1 MSSATGLARL
11 RRNVGTA
18 RVSVR
23 KRWAPVAAEAEEV
36 SEAVAVAAPAHAAAA
51 APAHAPPEIAP
62 ELRTAVDALGAK
74 PGEVVADALRLFL
87 TRYAAAEKLPLGRVL
102 YCFVLRLVMQLD
114 EWRAEAE
121 QIALTGRRTDPAVTA
136 DLTHPSLGVLAAE
149 LGAYPILA
157 HHLMEGSPDAEPD
170 GRPDAERVA
179 ALGKWLDQA
188 MPSPGSP
195 ISREFGCSTYAA
207 RCALPFALGYR
218 NVLQENQL
226 RSVSRLLVA
235 GDVKQVGYALN
246 FLKGGAGRGRGMKA
260 RRGEAE
266 GGMKGLRS
274 ASPAS
279 RSSSY
284 SSSSSDS
291 EPEDDDPSEDSDVEG
306 GTGTEPARP
315 PPPFRSLLKAHRPS
329 LPSTMQPSLTAA
341 EFHTI
346 LRWLGEE
353 TDSLSVMQLLG
364 YELPP
369 YAKRRSKSGAE
380 MIEAGKPYLPR
391 ATGSVLR
398 AYLREIHGQRVDD
411 CEPGVQTMAD
421 VVPA

>member
-23 KRWAPVAAEAEEV
+23 KRWAPVAAEEGDGDDV
-36 SEAVAVAAPAHAAAA
+36 SAPAA
-51 APAHAPPEIAP
+51 APAAVAVSAPAPLEIAA
-62 ELRTAVDALGAK
+62 ELRTAVDALGAR

-121 QIALTGRRTDPAVTA
+121 QIAHAAPKAKARGLGTDLA
-136 DLTHPSLGVLAAE
+136 HPSLGVLAAE
-149 LGAYPILA
+149 LGAYPALA

-170 GRPDAERVA
+170 GRPDVERVA
-179 ALGKWLDQA
+179 ALGRWLDQA
-188 MPSPGSP
+188 LPFPGEP
-195 ISREFGCSTYAA
+195 INQHFGCSDYAA

-218 NVLQENQL
+218 NVLPANRLSTVTQ
-226 RSVSRLLVA
+226 LLVA

-246 FLKGGAGRGRGMKA
+246 FIMG
-260 RRGEAE
+260 
-266 GGMKGLRS
+266 
-274 ASPAS
+274 
-279 RSSSY
+279 RSSGGRDKRAQAGPEPAAA
-284 SSSSSDS
+284 SSSSSES
-291 EPEDDDPSEDSDVEG
+291 ELEDDDPSGEEDDDDPS
-306 GTGTEPARP
+306 EPKAAAAS
-315 PPPFRSLLKAHRPS
+315 PPPFRSLLRTHRAS
-329 LPSTMQPSLTAA
+329 LPRTMQPSLTAA
-341 EFHTI
+341 EFHTVV
-346 LRWLGEE
+346 RWLGEE

-380 MIEAGKPYLPR
+380 MIEAGKPYMPR
-391 ATGSVLR
+391 AAGSVLR
-398 AYLREIHGQRVDD
+398 AYLREVHGQRVDD
-411 CEPGVQTMAD
+411 CEPGVHTMAD
-421 VVPA
+421 AVPA